1 MIKIKP
7 WIEMIKLTHSSE
19 FSGNLEEYS
28 KNMEET
34 EPVQKVVCPIEIFQ
48 KFSSTHDF
56 DEGL

>member
-1 MIKIKP
+1 
-7 WIEMIKLTHSSE
+7 MIKLTHSSE